1 MAGFSKGAKEQGRD
15 FYENVVKPS
24 MVETENC
31 PPFLPIAEKREWLA
45 RIFRDTT
52 GNYSDADKYKA
63 MMEDTRLASLNYTL
77 KRKEELND

>member
-1 MAGFSKGAKEQGRD
+1 M
-15 FYENVVKPS
+15 N
-24 MVETENC
+24 TEEKI
-31 PPFLPIAEKREWLA
+31 PPFVTRFLSISEKREWLA

-77 KRKEELND
+77 QRKEQDNV